1 MKRDQKILEYITLTI
16 ATIILDVGVYFFK
29 FPNNFS
35 FGGVTGLAVVLS
47 QVTALRAS
55 TLNFVINMVLLVFGF
70 LFLGRGFGIKTVYV
84 SVLSSLGLSLLD
96 VFCPM

>member
-84 SVLSSLGLSLLD
+84 SVLS
-96 VFCPM
+96 

>member
-55 TLNFVINMVLLVFGF
+55 TLNFPVFGQRLRHQDRLCECTF
-70 LFLGRGFGIKTVYV
+70 LTGTQ
-84 SVLSSLGLSLLD
+84 
-96 VFCPM
+96 PA

>member
-47 QVTALRAS
+47 QVTDCAR
-55 TLNFVINMVLLVFGF
+55 VH
-70 LFLGRGFGIKTVYV
+70 
-84 SVLSSLGLSLLD
+84 
-96 VFCPM
+96 

>member
-55 TLNFVINMVLLVFGF
+55 TLNFVIQYGTSGVWFPVLGNEAS
-70 LFLGRGFGIKTVYV
+70 GIKTD
-84 SVLSSLGLSLLD
+84 LCECTFLTGTQ
-96 VFCPM
+96 PA

>member
-1 MKRDQKILEYITLTI
+1 MSRNMKRDQKILEYITLTI

-47 QVTALRAS
+47 QVTDCAR
-55 TLNFVINMVLLVFGF
+55 VH
-70 LFLGRGFGIKTVYV
+70 
-84 SVLSSLGLSLLD
+84 
-96 VFCPM
+96 